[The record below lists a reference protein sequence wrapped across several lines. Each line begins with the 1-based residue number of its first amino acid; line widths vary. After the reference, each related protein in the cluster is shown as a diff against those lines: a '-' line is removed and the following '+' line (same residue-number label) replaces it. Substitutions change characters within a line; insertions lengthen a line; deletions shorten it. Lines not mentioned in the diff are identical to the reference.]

1 MQDRDLKNIDV
12 ENTFQNILNCKIMSG
27 FYDEEKCKF
36 AVKNN
41 FNTGQKSADMQ
52 EHKTKT

>member
-1 MQDRDLKNIDV
+1 MQDRDLKNID
-12 ENTFQNILNCKIMSG
+12 QNILNCKMFG

-52 EHKTKT
+52 QHKTKT